1 MMHVILFYKYAKLSN
16 DWKIMEMYKDAML
29 KLCQGLNLNGRVLIG
44 VSENEG
50 INGTLAGSD
59 EFNVLAYT
67 YALLGEDY
75 CMKNETPGVNFS
87 SSNDKRSILIRRF
100 WNDCVEFCQITNLP
114 VLTIDDPD
122 DFKWS
127 KVDSE
132 EDLFP
137 DLQIK
142 LVEEI
147 IGTGGRHASITIQET
162 SRGYLNPEEWHEEMK
177 RLSEDPSAKKGTVLI
192 DCRNHKEF
200 EIGHFNHAIDPNTK
214 TFQQFPQWIQENK
227 SSLKD
232 KKILMYCTG
241 GIRCE
246 KATAHVRK
254 ELESFTNHSNVYH
267 LKGGIHKYLDKYGQ
281 DGYFMG
287 KNFVFDRRLGVDAEE
302 HKGLNNDSVKLIVGK
317 CLYCNKDHDE
327 IRGDGVCTVCREM
340 VLVCEECR
348 SSLGKE
354 YHCADHFHLR
364 HCYFTNLS
372 CFSTKDLEKQLSALE
387 KVLEPISVGKRYKM
401 KRKTL
406 VKQIT
411 RIRFELENPN
421 KNSSSTFLCRSCGG
435 SKCDGSCWG
444 VHGLKRKQ
452 ALEIS
457 ISNIEKPLKSTRL
470 SSNKRIG
477 KLLQKEKDIAE
488 IVGLGLSKPSNSFL
502 FQGTSIRCP
511 PPCCRVLSSTVKGK
525 WCGKSVFDVLSSE
538 FHDLSDKSRL
548 DEHFRKS
555 LIHVNG
561 IPVNSEVALH
571 RGVNKTAAVSP
582 DLILK
587 NMDVISRTVCWHEPP
602 VFVHRGIK
610 VSVHVI
616 PNEVISSLGSEVD
629 NDYTIYCCNKPSSIP
644 VHPTGPYL
652 QNSLTMIVEAE
663 RGMKPRSLLPCH
675 RLDRCTSGLS
685 LCCTNP
691 AIARLIQAQMD
702 NKMVKKLYFA
712 RVKGKFPA
720 TSSEL
725 NDSCMPLPDFAHVIW
740 DDERKIVILNA
751 PINVQDAQKGIRQ
764 LSEAGKSSK
773 SSFQFILYEE
783 ETNTSLILCSPHT
796 GRQHQLRVHL
806 QALGFPICN
815 DVLYGGKANNDTNV
829 CKNLVVNAINDS
841 CKSCVEPKFF
851 DVSVTKDSA
860 KAAKEICYCCNG
872 NPEKAFNDSQL
883 LMDGC
888 QIDLHAYRYVISFG
902 KEQNIISSLEFNV
915 DLPSWASSLEENF
928 KPSWI

>member
-1 MMHVILFYKYAKLSN
+1 MMHVILFYKYAKLSK
-16 DWKIMEMYKDAML
+16 DWKIMETYKDAML
-29 KLCQGLNLNGRVLIG
+29 KLCQKLNLNGRVLVG

-50 INGTLAGSD
+50 INGTLAGPD
-59 EFNVLAYT
+59 RFDVLAYT
-67 YALLGEDY
+67 YALLGEEY
-75 CMKNETPGVNFS
+75 CMKHETPGVNFS
-87 SSNDKRSILIRRF
+87 LNDSRSTFIRKF
-100 WNDCVEFCQITNLP
+100 WKDCMEFSRISDLP
-114 VLTIDDPD
+114 ILTIDCPE

-127 KVDSE
+127 KVDTKE
-132 EDLFP
+132 ALFP

-147 IGTGGRHASITIQET
+147 IGTGGIHAKISIQET
-162 SRGYLNPEEWHEEMK
+162 SQGYLTPEEWHEEMK
-177 RLSEDPSAKKGTVLI
+177 RISEDPSVSKDTVLI

-214 TFQQFPQWIQENK
+214 TFQQFPQWVQENK
-227 SSLKD
+227 SSLKN

-246 KATAHVRK
+246 KATAHVRR
-254 ELESFTNHSNVYH
+254 ELESMTDHSNVYH

-302 HKGLNNDSVKLIVGK
+302 HKNSNSSSAKLIVGK
-317 CLYCNKDHDE
+317 CLYCSKDYDE

-340 VLVCEECR
+340 VLVCDDCR
-348 SSLGKE
+348 ISLNKE

-372 CFSTKDLEKQLSALE
+372 HFSTEDLTKQLSALE
-387 KVLEPISVGKRYKM
+387 KILEPISVGKRYKM

-406 VKQIT
+406 VKQMT

-421 KNSSSTFLCRSCGG
+421 GNTSSAFLCRSCGE

-444 VHGLKRKQ
+444 VHSLKRKK

-457 ISNIEKPLKSTRL
+457 TSNVEKPLKSTRL
-470 SSNKRIG
+470 SSNQRIG
-477 KLLQKEKDIAE
+477 KLRQKEKDIAE
-488 IVGLGLSKPSNSFL
+488 IIELGLSKPSSSFL
-502 FQGTSIRCP
+502 FRDTSIRCP
-511 PPCCRVLSSTVKGK
+511 PPCYRVLSSTAKGK
-525 WCGKSVFDVLSSE
+525 WCGKSVLDVLSSE
-538 FHDLSDKSRL
+538 FYDLADESRL
-548 DEHFRKS
+548 DEHFNKS

-561 IPVNSEVALH
+561 IPVNSEVALQ

-587 NMDVISRTVCWHEPP
+587 NMDIISRIVCWHEPP
-602 VFVHRGIK
+602 VILKDGIK
-610 VSVHVI
+610 VSVHVL
-616 PNEVISSLGSEVD
+616 PKEVISSLGSEED
-629 NDYTIYCCNKPSSIP
+629 NDYTIYCCNKPCSIP

-652 QNSLTMIVEAE
+652 QNSLTMMVEAD
-663 RGMKPRSLLPCH
+663 RGMNPRSLLPCH
-675 RLDRCTSGLS
+675 RLDRCTSGIS

-691 AIARLIQAQMD
+691 TLARLIQTQMD
-702 NKMVKKLYFA
+702 NKMVKKLYIA
-712 RVKGKFPA
+712 RVEGKFPA

-725 NDSCMPLPDFAHVIW
+725 NDYISALPSFAHVIW
-740 DDERKIVILNA
+740 DSEMQIVVLDA
-751 PINVQDAQKGIRQ
+751 AINVLDTQKGIRQ
-764 LSEAGKSSK
+764 LSEEGKSSK
-773 SSFQFILYEE
+773 SSFQFILYDQ

-815 DVLYGGKANNDTNV
+815 DILYGSKANNGTTV
-829 CKNLVVNAINDS
+829 FKNLVIDAINDS
-841 CKSCVEPKFF
+841 CRSSVEPQFF
-851 DVSVTKDSA
+851 DVNVTKDSA

-872 NPEKAFNDSQL
+872 HPEKAFNESQL
-883 LMDGC
+883 LMGGS
-888 QIDLHAYRYVISFG
+888 QIDLHAYRYMITFG
-902 KEQNIISSLEFNV
+902 KEKTSSLEFNV
-915 DLPSWASSLEENF
+915 DLPPWALTLGNNF